1 MSDFYFIPEENVVNG
16 CAFLF
21 DTPQK
26 CPCMSFVLN
35 IFECFLVVGCRSAP
49 MVLGWRTTSLNC
61 RSAIL
66 FKSLVHPKS
75 PWLRRDSS
83 KTMPVL
89 QAVHTISEMSQEQN
103 AAEKAPPKRHWDQL
117 PQNHYTE
124 LGIDKSLYEKAGGA
138 RFRQHVN
145 PLKRELQVP
154 AEPLDWSS
162 TFADPSLPL
171 ILDVGC
177 GYGRFLLAFVNNMPG
192 YNALGLEI
200 REPVVDRAN
209 RWANTLEL
217 QRRVRFV
224 LANATISLE
233 HMLCS
238 FPGPLSLV
246 TIQFPDPHFK
256 RRHHKRRVVQ
266 PQLVSAIKALVPQGG
281 KVFLQ
286 SDVLEVAEDMRDHFE
301 KEAGDEFELSELHYT
316 PEAVFH
322 QASEL
327 EEGNEGKIVEKFDSK
342 WAKAGWLVENPLPVP
357 TERELHVLNQ
367 SLPVYR
373 IMLVKK

>member
-1 MSDFYFIPEENVVNG
+1 M
-16 CAFLF
+16 
-21 DTPQK
+21 
-26 CPCMSFVLN
+26 
-35 IFECFLVVGCRSAP
+35 VVGWQTTSLHCRSA
-49 MVLGWRTTSLNC
+49 
-61 RSAIL
+61 L
-66 FKSLVHPKS
+66 FKSLVPPNS
-75 PWLRRDSS
+75 PSWLRRYSS
-83 KTMPVL
+83 KAMPVL
-89 QAVHTISEMSQEQN
+89 QAVETISEMPQEQI
-103 AAEKAPPKRHWDQL
+103 AAEKAPPKRPHWDQV
-117 PQNHYTE
+117 PQNKYTE
-124 LGIDKSLYEKAGGA
+124 LGIDKSLYDKAGGA

-162 TFADPSLPL
+162 TFVDPSLPL

-209 RWANTLEL
+209 RWAENLEL
-217 QRRVRFV
+217 QRKVRFV
-224 LANATISLE
+224 LANATVSVE
-233 HMLCS
+233 HMLRS

-286 SDVLEVAEDMRDHFE
+286 TDVLEVAEDMRDHFE
-301 KEAGDEFELSELHYT
+301 KEAGDEFELSELHSN

-322 QASEL
+322 QISEV
-327 EEGNEGKIVEKFDSK
+327 EEGKEGVVVEKFDSK

-367 SLPVYR
+367 NLPVYR

>member
-1 MSDFYFIPEENVVNG
+1 MVV
-16 CAFLF
+16 
-21 DTPQK
+21 
-26 CPCMSFVLN
+26 
-35 IFECFLVVGCRSAP
+35 
-49 MVLGWRTTSLNC
+49 GWRTTSLHC
-61 RSAIL
+61 RSAL
-66 FKSLVHPKS
+66 FKSLLHPNS
-75 PWLRRDSS
+75 PWLRRYSS
-83 KTMPVL
+83 KAMPVL
-89 QAVHTISEMSQEQN
+89 QATDTSSETFEKQTY
-103 AAEKAPPKRHWDQL
+103 AAAKAPPKRPPHWDQV
-117 PQNHYTE
+117 PQNKYTE
-124 LGIDKSLYEKAGGA
+124 LGIDKSLYDKAGGA

-162 TFADPSLPL
+162 AFTDPSLPL

-177 GYGRFLLAFVNNMPG
+177 GYGRFLLAFVNNVPG

-209 RWANTLEL
+209 RWAENLEL
-217 QRRVRFV
+217 QRKVRFV
-224 LANATISLE
+224 LANATVSVE
-233 HMLCS
+233 NMLKT

-281 KVFLQ
+281 RVFLQ
-286 SDVLEVAEDMRDHFE
+286 SDVLEVAENMRDQFE
-301 KEAGDEFELSELHYT
+301 KEAGTEFELSELHNE

-322 QASEL
+322 QASEV
-327 EEGNEGKIVEKFDSK
+327 EEPKEGEVVAEMFDST
-342 WAKAGWLVENPLPVP
+342 WAQGGWLKENPLPVP

-367 SLPVYR
+367 NLPVYR